1 MPGAMSGPPYRTRS
15 WMFVPGNRQHFIDKA
30 LGLEVD
36 IVLLDLEDG
45 VPPAE
50 KAAARELVRR
60 ALARP
65 SRPVRYVRVNPV
77 PSPWFEQDLAR
88 ALVPGAEG
96 LCLPKVES
104 SEEVVAAAQ
113 RLQELGWADEL
124 PILATIESARGL
136 LAAPSIAAAHPQLIG
151 LMLGAEDLA
160 LDLGLPTR
168 REREGQDLLVPRSM
182 LVMAAAAARRIAVD
196 GVFPYLNDRDG
207 LVEDAMRARRL
218 GFAGK
223 STFNPRQ
230 VEAINRVFSPTPEEL
245 AHARQVVAAFEE
257 ADARGDGSVAVGGQL
272 VDQPVVERARRLLQ
286 TLDAQRSADR

>member
-1 MPGAMSGPPYRTRS
+1 
-15 WMFVPGNRQHFIDKA
+15 MFVPGNRQRFIDKA
-30 LGLEVD
+30 LALEVD
-36 IVLLDLEDG
+36 VILLDLEDG

-50 KAAARELVRR
+50 KAAARELVRQT
-60 ALARP
+60 LACP
-65 SRPVRYVRVNPV
+65 ARPVRYVRVNPV
-77 PSPWFEQDLAR
+77 PSPWFEQDLAE

-104 SEEVVAAAQ
+104 AQEVLAAVQ
-113 RLQELGWADEL
+113 RLRELGRAGDL

-168 REREGQDLLVPRSM
+168 REREGRDLLVARSM
-182 LVMAAAAARRIAVD
+182 LVIAAAAARRIAVD
-196 GVFPYLNDRDG
+196 GVFPYLDDPDG
-207 LVEDAMRARRL
+207 LVEDALQARRL

-230 VEAINRVFSPTPEEL
+230 VEAINRVFSPTPEEV
-245 AHARQVVAAFEE
+245 AHARQVIAAFQ
-257 ADARGDGSVAVGGQL
+257 AAGARGDGSVAVGGQL
-272 VDQPVVERARRLLQ
+272 VDQPVVERARRLLR
-286 TLDAQRSADR
+286 TLDEDQPADR